1 MLVDIHSVIR
11 CMVVSFAFYC
21 SSPHNCAATDGS
33 EILVVSPKLLAAVEF
48 HR

>member
-21 SSPHNCAATDGS
+21 SSPHNVGAVDGT
-33 EILVVSPKLLAAVEF
+33 EISHLRPF
-48 HR
+48 FDYCR